1 MPPLDVSWN
10 PYEEDEF
17 TSEAK
22 KIYTSMAI
30 AILEPLKDAYRQY
43 NRGNSNQLLEPDFIN
58 EILIKEEDFIKLYIN
73 VFKQI

>member
-1 MPPLDVSWN
+1 MTPLDVNWN

-22 KIYTSMAI
+22 EIYTSMAI

-43 NRGNSNQLLEPDFIN
+43 NRGNPNKLLEPDFIN